1 MIVELPYGEGRIRLE
16 VPAER
21 TAVVSPREVPAVVD
35 PVGVLRAAIRQPVAG
50 RPLAER
56 LSWGQ
61 RVAIAICDATRPQPR
76 PAVLSALL
84 SELEG
89 RVRLED
95 VTVLIATGTHAP
107 GGPAEWAGLVGAEVA
122 GQVELV
128 GHDARADD
136 QLAWVGVLGRNVP
149 VWLNRRW
156 LEADV
161 RVTTGFVEPHFFAG
175 FSGGPK
181 LVAPGLA
188 GLETVLVLHDAA
200 RIDAPTARSGSLD
213 GNPIQADLRA
223 IAATTGVD
231 FAVDVVL
238 DGRQRVVAAFAG
250 DLFAMHAAACRF
262 VDRLARRRLDA
273 PVDVVVTSNA
283 GYPLDRN
290 LYQAVKG
297 MATAAEIVRPGGVVL
312 VAAECRDGIPEGSP
326 YHHLLADHPT
336 PDDLDA
342 VVHSGPTRPDQWQAQ
357 VQARVGQRA
366 EIGVK
371 AAGVPPDVLAGLGV
385 TPVDDLEAAVSEAL
399 GRAGKRARLAVL
411 PAGPLTIPVLADS
424 ERFRSSGAGS

>member
-16 VPAER
+16 VPADR
-21 TAVVSPREVPAVVD
+21 TVVVSPREAPAVGD
-35 PVGVLRAAIRQPVAG
+35 PLAALRAAIRHPVSG
-50 RPLAER
+50 PPLAER
-56 LSWGQ
+56 VSPGQ

-76 PAVLSALL
+76 PVVLAALL
-84 SELEG
+84 SELDG

-95 VTVLIATGTHAP
+95 VTVLVATGTHAP
-107 GGPAEWAGLVGAEVA
+107 GGPAEWAGLVGPEVA
-122 GQVELV
+122 GEVELV
-128 GHDARADD
+128 GHDARAAD
-136 QLAWVGVLGRNVP
+136 QLAWVGVLGRDVP

-161 RVTTGFVEPHFFAG
+161 RITTGFVEPHFFAG

-200 RIDAPTARSGSLD
+200 RIDAPTARSGTLE
-213 GNPIQADLRA
+213 GNPIQSDLRA

-231 FAVDVVL
+231 FALDVVL
-238 DGRQRVVAAFAG
+238 DGHQRVVAAFAG

-262 VDRLARRRLDA
+262 CDRLARRRLDA
-273 PVDVVVTSNA
+273 PFDVVVTSNA

-312 VAAECRDGIPEGSP
+312 VAAECRDGIPAGTA
-326 YHHLLADHPT
+326 YHRLLADHPT

-342 VVHSGPTRPDQWQAQ
+342 FVHTGPTRPDQWQVQ
-357 VQARVGQRA
+357 VQARVGRRA
-366 EIGVK
+366 AVGVK
-371 AAGVPPDVLAGLGV
+371 ATGIAPNDLVRVGVR
-385 TPVDDLEAAVSEAL
+385 PVDDIEAAVSEAL
-399 GRAGKRARLAVL
+399 GRAGREARLAVV
-411 PAGPLTIPVLADS
+411 PAGPLTIPVVAH
-424 ERFRSSGAGS
+424 